1 MLEADLS
8 AGDPESLSW
17 IQRRLCNHLVWSDV
31 MLEEIER
38 RFVRGEEIDT
48 GQFAGLLA
56 VLVRLADKL
65 GLKRKI
71 RDATPRLR
79 DIVAIEKGPP
89 Q

>member
-1 MLEADLS
+1 M
-8 AGDPESLSW
+8 
-17 IQRRLCNHLVWSDV
+17 
-31 MLEEIER
+31 
-38 RFVRGEEIDT
+38 RGEEIDT

-65 GLKRKI
+65 GFKRKI